1 MRIGKMRSIGI
12 GSKTGRQQ
20 LAGVGFTSKM
30 PSGGFSPTGRPTSP
44 GSTCIGMNVLIMR
57 CVYRTAAVLI
67 VAVLICVNVFAQTP
81 QPFPRPGTQ
90 PPPKPTQP
98 APSSTQP
105 PPTTPPPA
113 QTTPPRP
120 AQPPATQPSP
130 EAKAPSATEVF
141 FPIYPTAQF
150 LASYDAGRGQRY
162 YIYGAT
168 ALFADVV
175 TFYRTQLDEKGTLV
189 FKEPPTHMFE
199 IGRFRE
205 ESMAFPP
212 GVTVKDWAWGGSQG
226 YVNPKPKGSP
236 PRFPTIVMIVPPQPQ
251 GSGR

>member
-1 MRIGKMRSIGI
+1 MS
-12 GSKTGRQQ
+12 SVHKTAVV
-20 LAGVGFTSKM
+20 LIACVLISV
-30 PSGGFSPTGRPTSP
+30 
-44 GSTCIGMNVLIMR
+44 NVL
-57 CVYRTAAVLI
+57 
-67 VAVLICVNVFAQTP
+67 AQTP

-90 PPPKPTQP
+90 PPPKPAQP
-98 APSSTQP
+98 APPSTQP
-105 PPTTPPPA
+105 PATTPPPA
-113 QTTPPRP
+113 QTTPPR
-120 AQPPATQPSP
+120 ATQPPATPPP
-130 EAKAPSATEVF
+130 EAKAPSATEAY
-141 FPIYPTAQF
+141 FPIYPAAQF

-168 ALFADVV
+168 APFADVV
-175 TFYRTQLDEKGTLV
+175 TYYRAQLDEKGALV

-212 GVTVKDWAWGGSQG
+212 GVTVKDWTWGGSQG
-226 YVNPKPKGSP
+226 YVNPKQKGSP

>member
-1 MRIGKMRSIGI
+1 MS
-12 GSKTGRQQ
+12 
-20 LAGVGFTSKM
+20 
-30 PSGGFSPTGRPTSP
+30 
-44 GSTCIGMNVLIMR
+44 
-57 CVYRTAAVLI
+57 CVHRTAVVLI
-67 VAVLICVNVFAQTP
+67 VGVLICVNLFAQTP

-98 APSSTQP
+98 APSTQP
-105 PPTTPPPA
+105 PATTPPPA
-113 QTTPPRP
+113 QTTPPRA

-130 EAKAPSATEVF
+130 EVKAPSATEVF
-141 FPIYPTAQF
+141 FPIYPAAQF

>member
-1 MRIGKMRSIGI
+1 
-12 GSKTGRQQ
+12 
-20 LAGVGFTSKM
+20 M
-30 PSGGFSPTGRPTSP
+30 PSGGFRPTGRPTP
-44 GSTCIGMNVLIMR
+44 PRSTCINDERSYNEFSASNSCRVDRVRFDLCQCSCADAAAVSTSGNT
-57 CVYRTAAVLI
+57 TAAETGAAC
-67 VAVLICVNVFAQTP
+67 AVINATA
-81 QPFPRPGTQ
+81 GT
-90 PPPKPTQP
+90 
-98 APSSTQP
+98 
-105 PPTTPPPA
+105 TTPPPA

-141 FPIYPTAQF
+141 FPIYPAAQF

-168 ALFADVV
+168 APFADVV
-175 TFYRTQLDEKGTLV
+175 TYYRAQLDEKGALV

-212 GVTVKDWAWGGSQG
+212 GVTVKDWTWGGSQG
-226 YVNPKPKGSP
+226 YVNPKQKGSP